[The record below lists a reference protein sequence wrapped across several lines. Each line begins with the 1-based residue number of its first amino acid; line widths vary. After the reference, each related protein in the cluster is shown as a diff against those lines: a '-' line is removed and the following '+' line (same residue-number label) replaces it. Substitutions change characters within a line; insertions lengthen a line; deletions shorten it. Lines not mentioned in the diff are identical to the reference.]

1 MEIKSCEELNG
12 MEPISRAVTVCQELS
27 RIFFKSRQCMSRVVT
42 NRGRQRFRIAVDGE
56 SLIDDL
62 KKNSQ
67 GRNPRIREEKQPGPT
82 AGKRAV
88 PTAGKDV
95 NM

>member
-1 MEIKSCEELNG
+1 MEIKTCGELN
-12 MEPISRAVTVCQELS
+12 ETVPRVVIVCQVLLRTS
-27 RIFFKSRQCMSRVVT
+27 KRKQCIMSRVVT
-42 NRGRQRFRIAVDGE
+42 NRGRQRFRVAVNGE
-56 SLIDDL
+56 SLSDDL

-67 GRNPRIREEKQPGPT
+67 GRNPRIREVPT

-95 NM
+95 NL